1 MREITNDQIRITNE
15 SQGHCLCRNA
25 AECESLGHRP
35 RNRASNVE
43 ALKGNAVK
51 KFLSIEPWLSVYQI
65 SRCECNSVPTG
76 RQDVA
81 TGASPWTG
89 MKNHGES
96 RRDDMNFGA
105 THGLAPI
112 ATTFRHSVAE
122 AQPELSC
129 PGLSSFVPLA
139 RIAILCLFV
148 LFSSSILAQEKPAIR
163 MKMELMSIRN
173 RSSGPLPVHIKLE
186 YNKPQI
192 LEGDLELAIYDAVDV
207 ISSED
212 LMASLRYEGIV
223 LAGADY
229 EFNIVL
235 PPLKTAVTQNWA
247 VVASF
252 VTKQGRIQLTSLPN
266 KLDSA
271 EPFDLLTTSPMERG
285 VLLCSCFRETRRH
298 SESAN
303 RRFLESALSLDNY
316 NPIYFQMEADTTN
329 GAAGQLTGTQ
339 KVELIGRTIIHF
351 AGQWSSK
358 DLPQDPLSYCAFD
371 LVLLSDESLAALQKE
386 QLDGLTAWVRAGGS
400 VCIVPDVP
408 MKPLQLE
415 FLRKLFKQSE
425 DSSANLSLDAEGRLL
440 VVSEEADPVLMSHCG
455 LGRAVLLPASND
467 FSVNVKK
474 EELGSIVAFL
484 WKVRKEQPVWHGH
497 NWIPADV
504 VPLLKAKGVNVEQD
518 EEGIFTRDLRY
529 QYLGNREKNGK
540 YYLDR
545 DQLKSQFGFDR
556 RLSPQAEPLL
566 SVTEQALMPSDVEM
580 VPTWIIGMILM
591 GYVAA
596 IGPGDYF
603 LLGWLRL
610 RKYTWVLFPVIT
622 GVFTLLT
629 VVIAHAF
636 MGSEDTGGKLV
647 ITDLADNGI
656 PVRQT
661 TLETLYYSSQAN
673 VRNDHKGEL
682 VVLSEDNFTNAE
694 YYNQYGQP
702 QQRTQDSP
710 LSYSGHFP
718 QNYSINHRVQ
728 QWSPVS
734 LRTLSL
740 EPQKSDVP
748 PIDWNDVSLLTTA
761 EGNTRLKAAMTQF
774 TMAKQQNSATP
785 VQCFAVI
792 YHESTVVNVMGQ
804 IPTKF
809 YEKDRYGRYLDPT
822 QNQYELRQQSAT
834 LTMLSS
840 LPTAKTSQTNIF
852 GLVSQIAPH
861 GAGSLEDLA
870 FLDSSDPS
878 QWALVIIQQQGE
890 NFEVF
895 RKLYFVQ
902 P

>member
-1 MREITNDQIRITNE
+1 MNVGLE
-15 SQGHCLCRNA
+15 A
-25 AECESLGHRP
+25 AETVGWDQ
-35 RNRASNVE
+35 RATRAPAHQRATLHV
-43 ALKGNAVK
+43 V
-51 KFLSIEPWLSVYQI
+51 
-65 SRCECNSVPTG
+65 G
-76 RQDVA
+76 R
-81 TGASPWTG
+81 
-89 MKNHGES
+89 
-96 RRDDMNFGA
+96 
-105 THGLAPI
+105 HGLPAAGPTLRCI
-112 ATTFRHSVAE
+112 STV
-122 AQPELSC
+122 C
-129 PGLSSFVPLA
+129 C
-139 RIAILCLFV
+139 ILLFMSGRTV
-148 LFSSSILAQEKPAIR
+148 AQEKPAIR

-207 ISSED
+207 VSSED

-252 VTKQGRIQLTSLPN
+252 VTENGRIQLTSLPD
-266 KLDSA
+266 KLDIV

-285 VLLCSCFRETRRH
+285 VLLCSCFKETRRH

-303 RRFLESALSLDNY
+303 RKFLESALSLDNY
-316 NPIYFQMEADTTN
+316 NPLYAELEAEQTSS
-329 GAAGQLTGTQ
+329 GKQQLSGVQ
-339 KVELIGRTIIHF
+339 KLEKLGRTIIHF

-371 LVLLSDESLAALQKE
+371 VVLLTDESLAELQKE

-400 VCIVPDVP
+400 VCVVPDVP
-408 MKPLQLE
+408 MKPLHLE
-415 FLRKLFKQSE
+415 FLRKLFEQGA

-440 VVSEEADPVLMSHCG
+440 VVSDEANPILMSHCG
-455 LGRAVLLPASND
+455 LGRAVVLPAVED
-467 FSVNVKK
+467 FSASLTK
-474 EELGSIVAFL
+474 EDLGAMVAFL
-484 WKVRKEQPVWHGH
+484 WKVRKEQPVWQGA

-504 VPLLKAKGVNVEQD
+504 VQRLKSQGVNVERD
-518 EEGIFTRDLRY
+518 EEGIYVTDQQYRY
-529 QYLGNREKNGK
+529 YGYREKDGK
-540 YYLDR
+540 YYIDLN
-545 DQLKSQFGFDR
+545 QLKSQFGIDD

-566 SVTEQALMPSDVEM
+566 SVAEQALMPSDVQM
-580 VPTWIIGMILM
+580 VPTWIIGIILM
-591 GYVAA
+591 GYVTA

-629 VVIAHAF
+629 VMVAHAF

-647 ITDLADNGI
+647 ITDLVDNGI

-694 YYNQYGQP
+694 YYNQYGR
-702 QQRTQDSP
+702 QQQSTQDSP

-718 QNYSINHRVQ
+718 QNYSVSHRVQ

-740 EPQKSDVP
+740 EPQESEVP
-748 PIDWNDVSLLTTA
+748 PIDWNDISLLTTP
-761 EGNTRLKAAMTQF
+761 EGNTRLKAEITQY
-774 TMAKQQNSATP
+774 MIAEQKNSVTP

-792 YHESTVVNVMGQ
+792 YHESTVLNLLGNFPVPNENDHRLMQRGYLYPGNSPPQ
-804 IPTKF
+804 YQGSASLAMLGWIPTVK
-809 YEKDRYGRYLDPT
+809 L
-822 QNQYELRQQSAT
+822 
-834 LTMLSS
+834 
-840 LPTAKTSQTNIF
+840 SQTNIF

-878 QWALVIIQQQGE
+878 QWALVIIKQQGE
-890 NFEVF
+890 NSEVF
-895 RKLYFVQ
+895 RKLYVVQ

>member
-1 MREITNDQIRITNE
+1 MNAFIRVHAAAGSAE
-15 SQGHCLCRNA
+15 VCRNA

-35 RNRASNVE
+35 RNQFIANVK
-43 ALKGNAVK
+43 ALKGRHEVSPIILPCRG
-51 KFLSIEPWLSVYQI
+51 FLGPDAT
-65 SRCECNSVPTG
+65 VPG
-76 RQDVA
+76 RR
-81 TGASPWTG
+81 S
-89 MKNHGES
+89 
-96 RRDDMNFGA
+96 
-105 THGLAPI
+105 
-112 ATTFRHSVAE
+112 
-122 AQPELSC
+122 
-129 PGLSSFVPLA
+129 GLSHFVPLA
-139 RIAILCLFV
+139 RIAILSMFV
-148 LFSSSILAQEKPAIR
+148 LFSGSTFAQEKPAIR

-207 ISSED
+207 ISSDD

-252 VTKQGRIQLTSLPN
+252 VTDEGRIPLTSVPE
-266 KLDSA
+266 KPGIV

-298 SESAN
+298 SGSAN
-303 RRFLESALSLDNY
+303 RQFLEAALSLDNY
-316 NPIYFQMEADTTN
+316 NPLYAELEAEQTRS
-329 GAAGQLTGTQ
+329 GTQ
-339 KVELIGRTIIHF
+339 QLSGVQKIEKMGRTFIHF

-371 LVLLSDESLAALQKE
+371 VVLLSDESLAALQKE

-408 MKPLQLE
+408 MKPLHLE
-415 FLRKLFKQSE
+415 FLRKLFEQGAE
-425 DSSANLSLDAEGRLL
+425 SSANLSLDAEGRLL
-440 VVSEEADPVLMSHCG
+440 LVSDESDPILMSHCG

-467 FSVNVKK
+467 FSASLTKQ
-474 EELGSIVAFL
+474 ELGAIVAFL
-484 WKVRKEQPVWHGH
+484 WKVRKEQPVWQGQ

-504 VPLLKAKGVNVEQD
+504 VARLKAQGVNAGQD
-518 EEGIFTRDLRY
+518 EFGVYILDS
-529 QYLGNREKNGK
+529 QYRQYRRQAFREKEGGFYVELN
-540 YYLDR
+540 
-545 DQLKSQFGFDR
+545 QLKSQFGIDD

-596 IGPGDYF
+596 IGPGDYL
-603 LLGWLRL
+603 LLGWLRM

-629 VVIAHAF
+629 VMVAHAF

-647 ITDLADNGI
+647 ITDLTDNGI

-682 VVLSEDNFTNAE
+682 VVLAEDNFTNAD
-694 YYNQYGQP
+694 YYKQYGQP
-702 QQRTQDSP
+702 QQSAQDSP
-710 LSYSGHFP
+710 LNYSGHFP
-718 QNYSINHRVQ
+718 QNYSVSHRVQ

-740 EPQKSDVP
+740 EPQESKVP
-748 PIDWNDVSLLTTA
+748 PIDWNDASLLTTP
-761 EGNTRLKAAMTQF
+761 EGNTRLKAAMTQYQLE
-774 TMAKQQNSATP
+774 KQKNSATP
-785 VQCFAVI
+785 LQCFAVI
-792 YHESTVVNVMGQ
+792 YHESTVVNLMGQ

-809 YEKDRYGRYLDPT
+809 YETDRYGRYLDPT
-822 QNQYELRQQSAT
+822 QNRRRLGQQSAAV
-834 LTMLSS
+834 TMLSS
-840 LPTAKTSQTNIF
+840 LPTVKTSQTNIF

-878 QWALVIIQQQGE
+878 QWALVILTQQGE
-890 NFEVF
+890 NFDVF

>member
-1 MREITNDQIRITNE
+1 MREITNDQIRMTNE

-25 AECESLGHRP
+25 AECESLRHRP

-51 KFLSIEPWLSVYQI
+51 KFLSIEPWL
-65 SRCECNSVPTG
+65 R
-76 RQDVA
+76 
-81 TGASPWTG
+81 
-89 MKNHGES
+89 
-96 RRDDMNFGA
+96 A
-105 THGLAPI
+105 THGLAPV
-112 ATTFRHSVAE
+112 ATTFRHSMAE

-192 LEGDLELAIYDAVDV
+192 LEGDLELAIYDSVDV
-207 ISSED
+207 VSSDD

-252 VTKQGRIQLTSLPN
+252 VTEQGRIQLTSLPN
-266 KLDSA
+266 KLGSA

-303 RRFLESALSLDNY
+303 RKFLESALSLDNY
-316 NPIYFQMEADTTN
+316 NPIYSQMEADTTN

-371 LVLLSDESLAALQKE
+371 LVLLTDESLAALQKE

-408 MKPLQLE
+408 MKQLQLE
-415 FLRKLFKQSE
+415 FLRKLFEQGA

-467 FSVNVKK
+467 FSASLTK
-474 EELGSIVAFL
+474 EDLGAIVAFL
-484 WKVRKEQPVWHGH
+484 WKVRKDQTVWQGK
-497 NWIPADV
+497 NWNAADV
-504 VPLLKAKGVNVEQD
+504 WQILESLGVEVEQD
-518 EEGIFTRDLRY
+518 EEGIYVRGQQY
-529 QYLGNREKNGK
+529 QYQGFREKDGK
-540 YYLDR
+540 YYFEMN
-545 DQLKSQFGFDR
+545 QLLTRFGVNPQNE

-566 SVTEQALMPSDVEM
+566 AVAEQALMPSDVEM

-748 PIDWNDVSLLTTA
+748 PIDWNDVSLLTTP

-804 IPTKF
+804 IPTQF

-822 QNQYELRQQSAT
+822 RNQYELRQQSAS

-890 NFEVF
+890 NFDVF
-895 RKLYFVQ
+895 RKLYFVE